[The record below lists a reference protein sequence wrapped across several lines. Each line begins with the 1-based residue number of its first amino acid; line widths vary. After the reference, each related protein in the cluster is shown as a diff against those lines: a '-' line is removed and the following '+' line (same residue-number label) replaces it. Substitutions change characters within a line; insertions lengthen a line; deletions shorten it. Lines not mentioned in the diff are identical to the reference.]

1 VHGRY
6 IRLEM
11 SLVEVTVKGVTSVE
25 VTVSALPT
33 SPYSTSVMGMS
44 LLSLLLEGEN
54 WCALHQPSHH
64 IPYNYSV
71 THVLVV
77 SLMRLTGYYSTRNTV
92 ILSRLCE
99 SKAHILL

>member
-25 VTVSALPT
+25 VTVSALPK

-44 LLSLLLEGEN
+44 LLSLLFKGEN

-64 IPYNYSV
+64 II
-71 THVLVV
+71 V
-77 SLMRLTGYYSTRNTV
+77 SRT
-92 ILSRLCE
+92 C
-99 SKAHILL
+99 